1 MEDIIVTKD
10 QLKEVV
16 DRKVADQLRT
26 QKPTNNNGFVSIKA
40 DHDARRDQAR
50 VVADYILAV
59 HKEGMINTTKIIK
72 H

>member
-1 MEDIIVTKD
+1 MENIIVTKG

-26 QKPTNNNGFVSIKA
+26 LHPVNTPAPAKGLVSIKA

-50 VVADYILAV
+50 VVADYILAK
-59 HKEGMINTTKIIK
+59 HKGLEGQDQ
-72 H
+72 